1 MLLTCSRDASLDAD
15 DEVWTEVEARHDFK
29 VSVEAQL
36 GLALYVLFGFLWAI
50 QLCKA
55 ISWTSMSSAVC
66 YWFVADSAKGGQCGK
81 TGTGALRLLDATW
94 TILSKHRAPATTAPT
109 PD

>member
-1 MLLTCSRDASLDAD
+1 MSLDAD

-94 TILSKHRAPATTAPT
+94 TILSKHRAPATTAPA

>member
-1 MLLTCSRDASLDAD
+1 M
-15 DEVWTEVEARHDFK
+15 EARHDFK

-66 YWFVADSAKGGQCGK
+66 YWFVMDSAKGGQCGK

-94 TILSKHRAPATTAPT
+94 TILSKHRAPAPTAQPWT
-109 PD
+109 SGQPVRTHRTSGIPGPNPGL